1 MRPKSFRSG
10 SIHRAGGRELICKIW
25 RTMVYDGVEAQFV
38 PGESAFRLAAG
49 NSDSASTLDAGDL
62 AD

>member
-1 MRPKSFRSG
+1 
-10 SIHRAGGRELICKIW
+10 
-25 RTMVYDGVEAQFV
+25 MVYDGVEAQFV